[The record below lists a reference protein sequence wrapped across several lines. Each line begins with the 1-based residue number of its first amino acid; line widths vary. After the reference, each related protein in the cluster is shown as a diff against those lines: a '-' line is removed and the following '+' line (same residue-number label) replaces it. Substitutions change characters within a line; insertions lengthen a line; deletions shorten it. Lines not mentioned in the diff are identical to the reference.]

1 MRPQL
6 QLHDYVHVPSI
17 RLGVDNGMDTLVH
30 LDNNLETALQHMI
43 EVGLDGGSAQN
54 NGHPSQ

>member
-1 MRPQL
+1 MTMS
-6 QLHDYVHVPSI
+6 VHWGMYTYR
-17 RLGVDNGMDTLVH
+17 RLGIDNGMDTLVH